1 MEDID
6 LIRLLSDGE
15 SHSGVELAAQMGVSR
30 AAVWKRLQKLE
41 SQGLPV
47 VSEQGKGYKLAYP
60 LSLLDPK
67 AVKTDLAEG
76 VTVDIKSITESTNND
91 VLQYIKDGSLDGSR
105 VYVCLAEQQSA
116 GRGRRGKEWQSPY
129 GSNLYFSLGR
139 HVALGAAALEGLSL
153 SVGLLLARLLSKQ
166 GVEDVSVKWPNDI
179 YIQGRKV
186 AGILIEVDGDLT
198 SYCNVIVGI
207 GINFQLESL
216 KDKWIDQAYTALD
229 EYGVTDRSLI
239 ANQLIVGLQ
248 RVFNELEAGAAFDLS
263 AWKAYD
269 FLAGKAVDVH
279 LGSQKVSGQA
289 VGVDM
294 GGNLL
299 VRLEDGSERK
309 FSGGEVSVRAQ

>member
-15 SHSGVELAAQMGVSR
+15 SHSGVELAAKMGVSR

-198 SYCNVIVGI
+198 SYCNVVVGI